1 MIVTSNLNGLT
12 SDNLLFEITECDPEN
27 SEGIKCA
34 SSDEIK
40 NKTKYLM
47 IYPNYLTQDIDFL
60 SDQQEDLV

>member
-34 SSDEIK
+34 SSDEI
-40 NKTKYLM
+40 
-47 IYPNYLTQDIDFL
+47 
-60 SDQQEDLV
+60 